1 MSKTKVERHL
11 EIVNRLNTIYGQKN
25 HDYGDAFALLRK
37 EYPNAI
43 LYRLFDKYQRLK
55 TLKSGATQRVLDESI
70 RDTLLDMANY
80 CILEVIEMDIEAE
93 GKEIQLPRFVND
105 GGKRDGGARYESK

>member
-11 EIVNRLNTIYGQKN
+11 DIVNYLNTMYEQKN
-25 HDYGDAFALLRK
+25 HDYGDSFSILRK

-55 TLKSGATQRVLDESI
+55 TLKSGATPWVQNESI

-80 CILEVIEMDIEAE
+80 CILEVIEMDIDDE
-93 GKEIQLPRFVND
+93 GN
-105 GGKRDGGARYESK
+105 